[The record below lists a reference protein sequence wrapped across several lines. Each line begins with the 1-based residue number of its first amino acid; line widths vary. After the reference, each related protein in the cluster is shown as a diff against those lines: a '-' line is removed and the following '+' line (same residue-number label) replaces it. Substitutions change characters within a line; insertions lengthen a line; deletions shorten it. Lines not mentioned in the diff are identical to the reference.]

1 MTTTAVRQLSSR
13 ALCLPLTMAALL
25 LGALFA
31 SAQADAQPAG
41 AADVVSLILPS
52 SGEQVQGWSVKHG
65 LLGRPV
71 YDSPKGKQI
80 GTVIDL
86 VITQAAAPYVL
97 VIDASGSIGIGGHAV
112 AVPREAFVELAGQ
125 LILPGATRA
134 SLKAMPTF
142 TYSHATMERARL
154 INATSEQLAEA
165 HAQLL
170 VLQRHAGTQAGPA
183 RVRLDQENTTLQAD
197 IIAAENRLSDLE
209 NAHEQRWP
217 QLTRAVE
224 LAMAR
229 VSTGMSHAK
238 AQPVTVAPGVR

>member
-1 MTTTAVRQLSSR
+1 MTTTAVRQLSCH

-25 LGALFA
+25 LCALFA
-31 SAQADAQPAG
+31 SAQADAQPPG
-41 AADVVSLILPS
+41 AADAVSLTLPS

-71 YDSPKGKQI
+71 YDSAKGKQI

-86 VITQAAAPYVL
+86 VITQAATPYVL

-112 AVPREAFVELAGQ
+112 AVPRESFVEQAGQ

-134 SLKAMPTF
+134 SLKTMPTF

-154 INATSEQLAEA
+154 VNATSVQLADA
-165 HAQLL
+165 HARLV
-170 VLQRHAGTQAGPA
+170 VLQRQAGMQAGPA
-183 RVRLDQENTTLQAD
+183 RVRLDQENATLQAD

-209 NAHEQRWP
+209 NGHEPRLP

-229 VSTGMSHAK
+229 VRAGMSHAK